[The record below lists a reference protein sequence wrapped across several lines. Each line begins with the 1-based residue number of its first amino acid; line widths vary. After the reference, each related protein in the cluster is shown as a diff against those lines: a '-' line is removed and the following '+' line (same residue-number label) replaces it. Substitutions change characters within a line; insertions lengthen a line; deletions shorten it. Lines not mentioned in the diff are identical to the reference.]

1 MFKTFKFSVL
11 AFAVWG
17 HTACAETQDANTYS
31 APPVGT
37 EFNWEYA
44 FESDLTEAVVKVV
57 ATGPDFA
64 VFLEDENTAFVEFSG
79 LDFVGCD
86 DDMPSA
92 EIRAALKAA
101 WPLKPGAVIPS
112 HSATLTIEEASE
124 YRLGSDNEP
133 VMWVNYDYTENGT
146 KDDEYA
152 VSTRLNSVVRYK
164 WGEGGDDRLNSVTQK
179 EVATVE
185 VQPGH
190 VMLAGLNDELVLGC
204 MGLLTET
211 E

>member
-1 MFKTFKFSVL
+1 MFKTLKFPVL

-17 HTACAETQDANTYS
+17 LTACAETQDANTYS

-44 FESDLTEAVVKVV
+44 FDDDITKALVQVV

-64 VFLEDENTAFVEFSG
+64 VFLEKDSTAFVEFSG

-86 DDMPSA
+86 EDMPSA

-101 WPLKPGAVIPS
+101 WPLKPGTVIPS
-112 HSATLTIEEASE
+112 HAATLTIEEASE

-133 VMWVNYDYTENGT
+133 VMWVNYDYTEDGT
-146 KDDEYA
+146 KDDEFA
-152 VSTRLNSVVRYK
+152 VSTRLNSVVRHK
-164 WGEGGDDRLNSVTQK
+164 WGEDGDDRLKSVTEK
-179 EVATVE
+179 EVATIE

-190 VMLAGLNDELVLGC
+190 VMLAGLNDVLVTGC
-204 MGLLTET
+204 MNLLTAT